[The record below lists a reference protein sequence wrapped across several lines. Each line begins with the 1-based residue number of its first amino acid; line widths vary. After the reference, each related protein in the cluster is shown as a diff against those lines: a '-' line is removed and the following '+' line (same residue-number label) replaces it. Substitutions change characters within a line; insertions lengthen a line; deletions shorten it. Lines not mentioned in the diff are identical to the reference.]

1 MGIGNRIGR
10 PVIGHESYLRSA
22 ASWTRMLGEEVL
34 ASVTVVVVV
43 VVITVGAVGL
53 VVKVVVAI
61 LVDPP
66 PADPSEFPLLLLL
79 FSM

>member
-1 MGIGNRIGR
+1 
-10 PVIGHESYLRSA
+10 
-22 ASWTRMLGEEVL
+22 MLGEEVL